1 MHTYYTSQLY
11 QSGFLNN
18 ICSNQLFALVYHSAN
33 GNVAKAGYHVG
44 LRSEW

>member
-11 QSGFLNN
+11 QSGFFNN

-33 GNVAKAGYHVG
+33 GNVAKADYAVG
-44 LRSEW
+44 LWFES